1 MHAGQ
6 EVVVEWEEGG
16 REQRQDAERDRGG
29 KGTTRTSEKGKRLAI
44 DGWREMGPQAWKRP
58 QRRLFSS
65 TGPPCKEGHGPWDG
79 VRIGVDGGN
88 ARTPDADEQRTTA
101 ASTVSDPSPPPPSFH
116 WDKTRR
122 GEEPSVGEVVFN
134 ILVTSTGR
142 RFDWNLVPDMILAPS
157 RHLQRLQSAKERQ
170 PAGRPSTLLKSVSAL
185 APILMSSNSPR
196 IGSTH
201 AAALTNWVPCWVL
214 SGAQRRQ
221 TSPSS
226 PPVPDFLSV
235 VWGKVVFLR
244 KSSVKSAAS
253 RGVVWSNSPDWPVVV
268 EVLVGVRKQEIEGP
282 GLEQGTICLEVS
294 DDDTYRQ
301 VTFVKPQ
308 ASE

>member
-79 VRIGVDGGN
+79 VRIGVVWMGATHAHQTQTN
-88 ARTPDADEQRTTA
+88 NEPQLLA
-101 ASTVSDPSPPPPSFH
+101 PSLIRLLLLPPSTG
-116 WDKTRR
+116 TRQD
-122 GEEPSVGEVVFN
+122 GERNHLWEVVFN

-214 SGAQRRQ
+214 SGAQRSQ

-235 VWGKVVFLR
+235 VWGKV
-244 KSSVKSAAS
+244 AS
-253 RGVVWSNSPDWPVVV
+253 RGVVWSNSLDWPVVV

-301 VTFVKPQ
+301 VIFVKPQ

>member
-88 ARTPDADEQRTTA
+88 ARTPDAHEQRATA
-101 ASTVSDPSPPPPSFH
+101 ASTVSDLSPPPSSH

-122 GEEPSVGEVVFN
+122 GEEPSVG
-134 ILVTSTGR
+134 GR
-142 RFDWNLVPDMILAPS
+142 VQHPG
-157 RHLQRLQSAKERQ
+157 RLHRAQVRLE
-170 PAGRPSTLLKSVSAL
+170 PRP
-185 APILMSSNSPR
+185 
-196 IGSTH
+196 
-201 AAALTNWVPCWVL
+201 
-214 SGAQRRQ
+214 
-221 TSPSS
+221 
-226 PPVPDFLSV
+226 
-235 VWGKVVFLR
+235 
-244 KSSVKSAAS
+244 
-253 RGVVWSNSPDWPVVV
+253 
-268 EVLVGVRKQEIEGP
+268 
-282 GLEQGTICLEVS
+282 
-294 DDDTYRQ
+294 
-301 VTFVKPQ
+301 
-308 ASE
+308 

>member
-16 REQRQDAERDRGG
+16 SRDKTQRETEEEKERHERARRGSDWRSMVGGRWSPKPGSDLSVVCSPPRAPHAKRDMDPGMACGLVWMGATHAHQTQTNNEPQLLAPSLIRLLLPPPTGTRQDGERNH
-29 KGTTRTSEKGKRLAI
+29 L
-44 DGWREMGPQAWKRP
+44 W
-58 QRRLFSS
+58 
-65 TGPPCKEGHGPWDG
+65 
-79 VRIGVDGGN
+79 
-88 ARTPDADEQRTTA
+88 
-101 ASTVSDPSPPPPSFH
+101 
-116 WDKTRR
+116 
-122 GEEPSVGEVVFN
+122 EVVFN

-142 RFDWNLVPDMILAPS
+142 RFDWNLVPDMVLAPS

-201 AAALTNWVPCWVL
+201 AGALTNWAPRWVL
-214 SGAQRRQ
+214 SGAQRSQ

-226 PPVPDFLSV
+226 PPVPDFSSV
-235 VWGKVVFLR
+235 VWGK
-244 KSSVKSAAS
+244 AS
-253 RGVVWSNSPDWPVVV
+253 RGVVWSNSLDWPVVV

-282 GLEQGTICLEVS
+282 GLEQGTNLPGSERRRYVPTS
-294 DDDTYRQ
+294 DLC
-301 VTFVKPQ
+301 Q
-308 ASE
+308 ASSIRVKELI

>member
-16 REQRQDAERDRGG
+16 REQRQDVERDRGG

-65 TGPPCKEGHGPWDG
+65 TVPPCKEGHGPWDG

-88 ARTPDADEQRTTA
+88 ARTPDADEQRYEQSGRSPKPQLLA
-101 ASTVSDPSPPPPSFH
+101 PSLIRLLLPPPTG
-116 WDKTRR
+116 TRQD
-122 GEEPSVGEVVFN
+122 GERNHLWEVVFN

-170 PAGRPSTLLKSVSAL
+170 PAGRPSTLVKNVSAL
-185 APILMSSNSPR
+185 ALVPMSSNSPR

-201 AAALTNWVPCWVL
+201 AAALTNWVPLWVL
-214 SGAQRRQ
+214 SGAQRSQ

-235 VWGKVVFLR
+235 VWGK
-244 KSSVKSAAS
+244 AS

-268 EVLVGVRKQEIEGP
+268 EVLAGVRKQEIEGP
-282 GLEQGTICLEVS
+282 GLEQGIICLEVS

-301 VTFVKPQ
+301 VTFVKPP